1 MTQEE
6 FEHIEQFLSG
16 SLAGEAL
23 AVFEKRMTSDSQFAK
38 QVEEQRLL
46 QDAIE
51 EDGLRNTLNQIHESI
66 AAENTEAESPKVIS
80 LKPWMRYAAA
90 ACIALLIGWGGFT
103 FFGESGL
110 GNTDSNEQLF
120 ATHFKPDPGLPT
132 TMSVADNFNFFDA
145 MVSYKQG
152 DYTKAITK
160 WETLLKEKPK
170 NDTLNYFLGVAYLA
184 NNNEEQA
191 ITFLQWASEHPESS
205 FSKEIYHYLGLAN
218 IKKGDLNKA
227 KQNLELSTLP
237 ESEKLLKAMQ

>member
-6 FEHIEQFLSG
+6 FERIEKYLNGSLSG
-16 SLAGEAL
+16 ESLE
-23 AVFEKRMTSDSQFAK
+23 VFEKRIASDSVFAK

-51 EDGLRNTLNQIHESI
+51 EDGLRKSLNEIHESI
-66 AAENTEAESPKVIS
+66 AEEITDIEDSKVVL

-103 FFGESGL
+103 LFNDGL
-110 GNTDSNEQLF
+110 GNKNPNEQLF
-120 ATHFKPDPGLPT
+120 AVHFKPDPGLPT
-132 TMSVADNFNFFDA
+132 TMSVSDNFSFFDA

-160 WETLLKEKPK
+160 WEILLKEKPK

-205 FSKEIYHYLGLAN
+205 FSKEIYYYLGLAN

-227 KQNLELSTLP
+227 KQNLKLSSLP
-237 ESEKLLKAMQ
+237 ESSAVLEAMQ